1 MRLVITRQAEKDL
14 AGLDKRV
21 RIRIRAALDKMLTN
35 VQSIDLKK
43 LEGYTDLWRLRV
55 GDWRVILRI
64 VGKEVTVY
72 ALRIKHRK
80 EVYKK

>member
-21 RIRIRAALDKMLTN
+21 RIRIRAALDKMITN
-35 VQSIDLKK
+35 VKAVDLKK
-43 LEGYTDLWRLRV
+43 LEGYPDLWRLRV
-55 GDWRVILRI
+55 GDWRVIMRI
-64 VGKEVTVY
+64 TGKEVTVY

-80 EVYKK
+80 EA